1 VTSARV
7 HEGDRDEQGD
17 GGIITKRSPHSV
29 TDTVARFLALL
40 GPKGVK
46 VFAVIDQRAEA
57 LAAGLDLRETTLV
70 VFGNPSAGTG
80 IMDAAPLAALDL
92 PLKVL
97 VWSGADGATQVSYTD
112 PSVVSARYGLDAGLA
127 ARLDVVHGLTDA
139 LVAG

>member
-1 VTSARV
+1 MTPAHV
-7 HEGDRDEQGD
+7 HEADGAGRGD
-17 GGIITKRSPHSV
+17 GSIITKRSPHSV
-29 TDTVARFLALL
+29 TETVARFLHLL
-40 GPKGVK
+40 EPKGVK

-70 VFGNPSAGTG
+70 VFGDPSAGTG

-97 VWSGADGATQVSYTD
+97 VWCGAEGATQVSYTD
-112 PSVVSARYGLDAGLA
+112 PTVVSARYGLDAGLA